1 MSSAPNQKPLDQRLH
16 EAAKRAEEELRRF
29 TRYLDEEVVPEV
41 RRNSST
47 ALRAAAVRLQKLAE
61 SMDDARNDKGGPAR
75 PAQLLMTTV
84 SKQSHLDRSSSP
96 RVSPKPCHLD
106 RSSLRSR
113 ERSGE
118 IPVFVLGSLAA
129 ILLTGCHHK
138 PPQVA
143 HRSPPPITHR
153 TTSEP
158 AATTIPAPRPSG
170 PAFDDTNGPPIYTE
184 TGLASWYG
192 PNYNR
197 RAAADGTV
205 YDQDGMTAAHRTLP
219 MGSTVRVTNLA
230 TGQQVYV
237 RITDRGPFAPGR
249 ILDLSEGAAKAI
261 NLYRAGVGKVRIEA
275 FAHTSADPP
284 GRWCVQTGPFTKEHD
299 ARDLK
304 SALLDRYRTAKVAEF
319 QGPTGFWVR
328 IDPAD
333 HARAD
338 ALAIQDWIG
347 NPDPYAA
354 PYLVRID

>member
-1 MSSAPNQKPLDQRLH
+1 LILC
-16 EAAKRAEEELRRF
+16 
-29 TRYLDEEVVPEV
+29 
-41 RRNSST
+41 
-47 ALRAAAVRLQKLAE
+47 AAALAL
-61 SMDDARNDKGGPAR
+61 P
-75 PAQLLMTTV
+75 
-84 SKQSHLDRSSSP
+84 
-96 RVSPKPCHLD
+96 
-106 RSSLRSR
+106 
-113 ERSGE
+113 
-118 IPVFVLGSLAA
+118 
-129 ILLTGCHHK
+129 LTGCRHK
-138 PPQVA
+138 PAQVA
-143 HRSPPPITHR
+143 HRAPPPPISHR
-153 TTSEP
+153 PTTP
-158 AATTIPAPRPSG
+158 PTATAPTTATVTPAPNPTS
-170 PAFDDTNGPPIYTE
+170 PTFDDTNGPPISTE

-219 MGSTVRVTNLA
+219 MGSTVRVTNLT

-249 ILDLSEGAAKAI
+249 ILDLSVGAAKAVGV
-261 NLYRAGVGKVRIEA
+261 YRAGVARVRVEA

-304 SALLDRYRTAKVAEF
+304 TALIDRYKGARVAEF

-328 IDPAD
+328 VDPAD
-333 HARAD
+333 HARSQ
-338 ALAIQDWIG
+338 ALAMQDWIG

>member
-1 MSSAPNQKPLDQRLH
+1 MARAPHHDSGCPTLDANRVPSELVRWGGKRQGGGIAREDRFDSGSRLRLALCLATLLPL
-16 EAAKRAEEELRRF
+16 A
-29 TRYLDEEVVPEV
+29 
-41 RRNSST
+41 
-47 ALRAAAVRLQKLAE
+47 
-61 SMDDARNDKGGPAR
+61 
-75 PAQLLMTTV
+75 
-84 SKQSHLDRSSSP
+84 
-96 RVSPKPCHLD
+96 
-106 RSSLRSR
+106 
-113 ERSGE
+113 
-118 IPVFVLGSLAA
+118 
-129 ILLTGCHHK
+129 GCHHK

-143 HRSPPPITHR
+143 HRSPPPITR
-153 TTSEP
+153 RAASQPSSTT
-158 AATTIPAPRPSG
+158 ATTIPAPRPTS
-170 PAFDDTNGPPIYTE
+170 PTSPSFDDTNGPPTFTE

-261 NLYRAGVGKVRIEA
+261 GLYRAGVGKVRVEA

-284 GRWCVQTGPFTKEHD
+284 GHWCVQTGPFTKEHD

-304 SALLDRYRTAKVAEF
+304 TALLDRYRTAKIAEF

-328 IDPAD
+328 IDPAG
-333 HARAD
+333 HARSD

>member
-1 MSSAPNQKPLDQRLH
+1 MR
-16 EAAKRAEEELRRF
+16 
-29 TRYLDEEVVPEV
+29 V
-41 RRNSST
+41 
-47 ALRAAAVRLQKLAE
+47 
-61 SMDDARNDKGGPAR
+61 G
-75 PAQLLMTTV
+75 LL
-84 SKQSHLDRSSSP
+84 L
-96 RVSPKPCHLD
+96 
-106 RSSLRSR
+106 
-113 ERSGE
+113 
-118 IPVFVLGSLAA
+118 A
-129 ILLTGCHHK
+129 ILPLAGCRHK

-143 HRSPPPITHR
+143 HQPPPPVSR
-153 TTSEP
+153 RPTTQPP
-158 AATTIPAPRPSG
+158 ASPSPSATVTPAPRPTG
-170 PAFDDTNGPPIYTE
+170 PTFDDTSGPPISTE

-219 MGSTVRVTNLA
+219 MGSTARITNLT

-249 ILDLSEGAAKAI
+249 ILDLSVGAAKAVGV
-261 NLYRAGVGKVRIEA
+261 YRAGVARVRVEA

-304 SALLDRYRTAKVAEF
+304 EALLDRYKGAKVAEF

>member
-1 MSSAPNQKPLDQRLH
+1 MLAAHENLGGPSFHGFIVKGWGIARGSAREK
-16 EAAKRAEEELRRF
+16 
-29 TRYLDEEVVPEV
+29 
-41 RRNSST
+41 SST
-47 ALRAAAVRLQKLAE
+47 RHTQF
-61 SMDDARNDKGGPAR
+61 PATNIR
-75 PAQLLMTTV
+75 I
-84 SKQSHLDRSSSP
+84 
-96 RVSPKPCHLD
+96 PKPCHLD
-106 RSSLRSR
+106 RSSSR
-113 ERSGE
+113 EERSGVGVPSGCPTLDAKRQDGG
-118 IPVFVLGSLAA
+118 IARGSAREDGSREDGCSSGLRLALA
-129 ILLTGCHHK
+129 LIFLLPIAGCHHK

-143 HRSPPPITHR
+143 HQPPPPITR
-153 TTSEP
+153 RPLPPP
-158 AATTIPAPRPSG
+158 AAEPTTAAAPRPTS
-170 PAFDDTNGPPIYTE
+170 PSFDDTSGPPIYTE

-275 FAHTSADPP
+275 FPHTSADPP

-347 NPDPYAA
+347 NPAPYAA

>member
-1 MSSAPNQKPLDQRLH
+1 MLPAHK
-16 EAAKRAEEELRRF
+16 
-29 TRYLDEEVVPEV
+29 
-41 RRNSST
+41 NS
-47 ALRAAAVRLQKLAE
+47 
-61 SMDDARNDKGGPAR
+61 AR
-75 PAQLLMTTV
+75 PSFHGMIV
-84 SKQSHLDRSSSP
+84 KEWS
-96 RVSPKPCHLD
+96 V
-106 RSSLRSR
+106 
-113 ERSGE
+113 G
-118 IPVFVLGSLAA
+118 PVFALLAA
-129 ILLTGCHHK
+129 LLLTGCHHR

-143 HRSPPPITHR
+143 HRAPPPITHR
-153 TTSEP
+153 SSTSEP
-158 AATTIPAPRPSG
+158 PAATIPAPRPSG
-170 PAFDDTNGPPIYTE
+170 PAFDDTTGPPIYTE

-261 NLYRAGVGKVRIEA
+261 GLYRAGVGKVRVEA

-284 GRWCVQTGPFTKEHD
+284 GHWCVQTGPFTKEHD

-304 SALLDRYRTAKVAEF
+304 TALLDRYRTAKIAEF

-328 IDPAD
+328 IDPAG
-333 HARAD
+333 HARSD